1 MASNQVVVGYD
12 GSASG
17 RLALDW
23 AITEARG
30 RGLSL
35 LIAYAGYVPT
45 PTIAGFV
52 TLVEPDPDQLFA
64 GDEQLLKDAAE
75 RARAQAPDVEVA
87 TTLVPG
93 APATVLVDLMAG
105 AALGVVG
112 SRGHGTF
119 DALLVGS
126 TSLHLAAHASCP
138 LVVVRPPAVEAGP
151 EAGRV
156 VVGVDGSR
164 DATAALDFAFQEA
177 AFRGCGL
184 TAVFAWQLPHVESD
198 GWLTSNAVLS
208 VSDDEVTRAL
218 AESLSGWAERYPE
231 VAVVQR
237 VVRGEPVG
245 VLVGASAG
253 AELVVVGSRGLGGF
267 RSLLFGSVGHGVLHH
282 AYSPVA
288 VIRAPNS

>member
-1 MASNQVVVGYD
+1 MTSTQVVVGYD
-12 GSASG
+12 GSPSS

-23 AITEARG
+23 ALTEARD

-35 LIAYAGYVPT
+35 LIAHAGYVPT

-64 GDEQLLKDAAE
+64 ADEQLLTDAAE
-75 RARAQAPDVEVA
+75 RARAQAPGVDIA

-93 APATVLVDLMAG
+93 LPAPVLLELLSD

-112 SRGHGTF
+112 SRGHGAF

-138 LVVVRPPAVEAGP
+138 VVVVRSPGVLPGP

-156 VVGVDGSR
+156 VVGVDGSL
-164 DATAALDFAFQEA
+164 DATAALAFAFQEA
-177 AFRGCGL
+177 AFRGRGL
-184 TAVFAWQLPHVESD
+184 TALFAWRAPHVESD
-198 GWLTSNAVLS
+198 GWLTDNAVLS
-208 VSDDEVTRAL
+208 VSDDDAARAL
-218 AESLSGWAERYPE
+218 SESLSGWSEQYPE
-231 VAVVQR
+231 VDVTKR
-237 VVRGEPVG
+237 VVRGEPVS
-245 VLVGASAG
+245 VLVEASAG

-267 RSLLFGSVGHGVLHH
+267 RSLLLGSVGHGVLHH
-282 AYSPVA
+282 AHSAVA
-288 VIRAPNS
+288 IIRAPVS